1 MEMAMPNET
10 PNARV
15 AVWDAPTRLFHWSVV
30 ILIFVSWLSA
40 DQGYMKVHLWSGLA
54 LLALLLF
61 RIGWG
66 FAGATTARFSDFLH
80 APPKVVAYFKALAGG
95 SKPLHAG
102 HNPAGG
108 LMVVL
113 LLAVLL
119 AQAVTGLFGNDGL
132 KFSGPLALLVSAD
145 LSDRLTQIH
154 AIIFNIMLVLI
165 WLHLVAIGFYFLVK
179 GENLVGPMVTGKK
192 HRAHVPEGVALVFTH
207 PVIALALLLLSAA
220 CAVWILF

>member
-1 MEMAMPNET
+1 MPNNT
-10 PNARV
+10 PGSRV
-15 AVWDAPTRLFHWSVV
+15 YVWDAPTRIFHWSIV
-30 ILIFVSWLSA
+30 ILLFLSWLSA

-54 LLALLLF
+54 LLVLLLF

-66 FAGATTARFSDFLH
+66 FAGATTARFSNFLH
-80 APPKVVAYFKALAGG
+80 TPSKVVGYLKALVHGT
-95 SKPLHAG
+95 KPPHAG

-108 LMVVL
+108 LMVVA

-119 AQAVTGLFGNDGL
+119 AQASTGLFANDGL

-145 LSDRLTQIH
+145 LSDRLTEIH
-154 AIIFNIMLVLI
+154 SIIFNIILGLI

-207 PVIALALLLLSAA
+207 PAIAVLLLLLSAG
-220 CAVWILF
+220 CAAWILL

>member
-1 MEMAMPNET
+1 METAMPNDP
-10 PNARV
+10 PNMRV

-30 ILIFVSWLSA
+30 ILIFLSWLSA
-40 DQGYMKVHLWSGLA
+40 DQGYMRLHLWSGLT

-66 FAGATTARFSDFLH
+66 FAGATTARFSNFLH
-80 APPKVVAYFKALAGG
+80 TPSAIFAYLKALIRG

-108 LMVVL
+108 LMVLL

-119 AQAVTGLFGNDGL
+119 AQAMTGLFGNDGL

-154 AIIFNIMLVLI
+154 SIIFNIILLLI

-179 GENLVGPMVTGKK
+179 GENLIAPMVTGKK

-220 CAVWILF
+220 CAAWILY

>member
-10 PNARV
+10 PNTRIE
-15 AVWDAPTRLFHWSVV
+15 VWDAPTRLFHWSVV

-54 LLALLLF
+54 LLVLLLI

-80 APPKVVAYFKALAGG
+80 APPKVMAYFKAMAGD
-95 SKPLHAG
+95 SRPRHAG

-119 AQAVTGLFGNDGL
+119 VQAVTG
-132 KFSGPLALLVSAD
+132 
-145 LSDRLTQIH
+145 Q
-154 AIIFNIMLVLI
+154 
-165 WLHLVAIGFYFLVK
+165 
-179 GENLVGPMVTGKK
+179 
-192 HRAHVPEGVALVFTH
+192 
-207 PVIALALLLLSAA
+207 
-220 CAVWILF
+220 

>member
-1 MEMAMPNET
+1 METAMPSET
-10 PNARV
+10 HNTRV

-30 ILIFVSWLSA
+30 ILVFISWLSA
-40 DQGYMKVHLWSGLA
+40 DQGYMKVHLASGLT

-66 FAGATTARFSDFLH
+66 FAGATTARFSNFLH
-80 APPKVVAYFKALAGG
+80 TPSAIFAYLKALAGAT
-95 SKPLHAG
+95 KPLHAG

-119 AQAVTGLFGNDGL
+119 AQALTGLFGNDGL
-132 KFSGPLALLVSAD
+132 KFSGPLALMVSAD
-145 LSDRLTQIH
+145 MSDRLTQIH
-154 AIIFNIMLVLI
+154 SLIFDIILVLV

-207 PVIALALLLLSAA
+207 PMIALALLLLSAA
-220 CAVWILF
+220 CAAWILF

>member
-1 MEMAMPNET
+1 MQDET
-10 PNARV
+10 TGSRV
-15 AVWDAPTRLFHWSVV
+15 YVWDAPTRLFHWSIV

-40 DQGYMKVHLWSGLA
+40 DQGYMKVHLWSGLT

-66 FAGATTARFSDFLH
+66 FAGATTARFSNFLH
-80 APPKVVAYFKALAGG
+80 APQKVLAYLRDVARGR
-95 SKPLHAG
+95 KPLHAG

-119 AQAVTGLFGNDGL
+119 AQATTGLFANDGL
-132 KFSGPLALLVSAD
+132 KFSGPLSLVVSAD
-145 LSDRLTQIH
+145 QSDRLTQIH
-154 AIIFNIMLVLI
+154 GVIFNIMLVLI
-165 WLHLVAIGFYFLVK
+165 WFHLVAIGFYFLVK

-207 PVIALALLLLSAA
+207 PIIALLLLLLSAA
-220 CAVWILF
+220 GAAWILF

>member
-1 MEMAMPNET
+1 METAMPSNT
-10 PNARV
+10 SGSRV
-15 AVWDAPTRLFHWSVV
+15 YVWDAPTRLFHWSIV
-30 ILIFVSWLSA
+30 ILLFVSWLSA
-40 DQGYMKVHLWSGLA
+40 DQGYMKVHLWSGLT
-54 LLALLLF
+54 LLVLLLF

-66 FAGATTARFSDFLH
+66 FAGATTARFSNFLH
-80 APPKVVAYFKALAGG
+80 TPSRIFAYLKALMGG
-95 SKPLHAG
+95 TKPLHAG

-108 LMVVL
+108 LMVVG

-119 AQAVTGLFGNDGL
+119 AQAGTGLFANDGL

-145 LSDRLTQIH
+145 LSDRLTEIH
-154 AIIFNIMLVLI
+154 SIIFNIILVAI

-207 PVIALALLLLSAA
+207 PVIALALFLLSAA
-220 CAVWILF
+220 FAAWILF

>member
-1 MEMAMPNET
+1 MQDKSHG
-10 PNARV
+10 ARV
-15 AVWDAPTRLFHWSVV
+15 LVWDAPTRLFHWSIV

-40 DQGYMKVHLWSGLA
+40 DQGYMRIHLWSGLT

-66 FAGATTARFSDFLH
+66 FAGATTARFSNFLH
-80 APPKVVAYFKALAGG
+80 APPKVVSYLQALARGN
-95 SKPLHAG
+95 KPLHAG

-108 LMVVL
+108 LMVVA

-119 AQAVTGLFGNDGL
+119 AQAATGLFANDGL

-145 LSDRLTQIH
+145 MSDRLTQIH
-154 AIIFNIMLVLI
+154 GTIFNIILLLI

-179 GENLVGPMVTGKK
+179 GENLVAPMVTGKK

-220 CAVWILF
+220 CAAWILF